1 MNYRVSTRKNFCL
14 STRKYSVFRPGMV
27 GVDGVRNNVL
37 YAEKLYVDAN
47 HECRHQNFVGSYQNV
62 DTKNF
67 YVDAE
72 QLSPSTPITN
82 IDSKIISYVDPEN
95 SLLSTP
101 IQAPTYKITSG
112 STQNIWCRYSASSRP
127 SQPTPTNLQC
137 LPSYTHSHTCCHFAR
152 RLPESELSSDFM
164 ATCKCDKIS
173 PELHSSDVR
182 H

>member
-1 MNYRVSTRKNFCL
+1 MMNYRVSTRKNFCL

-72 QLSPSTPITN
+72 QLSPSTPIRN
-82 IDSKIISYVDPEN
+82 IDSKIISYFDPGN
-95 SLLSTP
+95 YMLSTSMHTS
-101 IQAPTYKITSG
+101 TYKISSG
-112 STQNIWCRYSASSRP
+112 STQSIWCRHSASSRP
-127 SQPTPTNLQC
+127 SQPTLTNSQC
-137 LPSYTHSHTCCHFAR
+137 LPSYTLAHSLLFRTKT
-152 RLPESELSSDFM
+152 P
-164 ATCKCDKIS
+164 
-173 PELHSSDVR
+173 
-182 H
+182 